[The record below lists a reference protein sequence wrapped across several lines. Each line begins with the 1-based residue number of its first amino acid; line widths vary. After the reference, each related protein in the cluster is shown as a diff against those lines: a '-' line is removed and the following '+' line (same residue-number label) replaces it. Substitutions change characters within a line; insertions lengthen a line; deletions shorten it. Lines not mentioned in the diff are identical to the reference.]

1 MTTFFTFSQEALT
14 FVYIFWTRQ
23 NARQDILSREF
34 LTMGTNFTIY
44 FRIRN
49 TALFTFVF
57 LNTCSLYIR
66 VFAEIYSIKLILSIL
81 IKIQMYHITYSIYIV
96 ISIKWNAIQNS
107 VFYICFVQKYRVVA
121 INKSKNNR

>member
-1 MTTFFTFSQEALT
+1 MCVCVYIYIYKKYETTNMTTFFTFSQEALT
-14 FVYIFWTRQ
+14 FVYIFLTRQ

-81 IKIQMYHITYSIYIV
+81 IKIQNVSHD
-96 ISIKWNAIQNS
+96 
-107 VFYICFVQKYRVVA
+107 F
-121 INKSKNNR
+121 